1 VKAVPRVSFSALQHI
16 RVREPFFSLPCSRKR
31 RRNVALV
38 LRSLTPGFGYPS
50 DEMVWLPDPWGP
62 LSAPNALGLRSSEPC
77 SFRVIGKPFRA
88 SLSAPALPGKTR
100 MTLPRRFSGLIPP
113 GKPCPSLSRVF
124 SSGRDRCSPEL
135 CDLSGSPSID
145 PRRRTSPSPP
155 SPRVLTSPQPYDK
168 KPNGPQGVAG
178 RQLGCSPHYR
188 APACLAFR
196 IMNSL
201 PPLEE
206 IHPPRTIFSSRSSP
220 VSCDSG
226 AAPPCGRW
234 PPA

>member
-1 VKAVPRVSFSALQHI
+1 VTPTPSEASFSPQ
-16 RVREPFFSLPCSRKR
+16 
-31 RRNVALV
+31 
-38 LRSLTPGFGYPS
+38 RS
-50 DEMVWLPDPWGP
+50 W
-62 LSAPNALGLRSSEPC
+62 
-77 SFRVIGKPFRA
+77 A
-88 SLSAPALPGKTR
+88 SLSRALILPGDR
-100 MTLPRRFSGLIPP
+100 ETLSDPPLRSCAWPQNPFDLTTALQRFSPTRKAAPLVAP
-113 GKPCPSLSRVF
+113 RVF

-135 CDLSGSPSID
+135 SDLSGSPSVD
-145 PRRRTSPSPP
+145 PRKRTSPSLP
-155 SPRVLTSPQPYDK
+155 SPPILAAPQPYDK
-168 KPNGPQGVAG
+168 KTDGSQGVPG

-226 AAPPCGRW
+226 AALPCGRW

>member
-1 VKAVPRVSFSALQHI
+1 
-16 RVREPFFSLPCSRKR
+16 
-31 RRNVALV
+31 
-38 LRSLTPGFGYPS
+38 
-50 DEMVWLPDPWGP
+50 MVWLPDPWGP

-196 IMNSL
+196 ILNPL
-201 PPLEE
+201 PPLRR
-206 IHPPRTIFSSRSSP
+206 IHPQRTIFSSRSPRNLAVPKILLLAADGPPPGGGWDSLKISLQAHSTSDNH
-220 VSCDSG
+220 SCLLRQITVIVAGCTD
-226 AAPPCGRW
+226 
-234 PPA
+234 